1 MLELIAQGPTIDFR
15 WRRTLPGAT
24 VELGRSTETYRVPW
38 DNQVSRRH
46 AMLTA
51 SEHRLHVQAIPDAA
65 NPIFFNGR
73 EVSDFYVR
81 PGEHFVIGNTSF
93 MVASDQAF
101 GSLSA
106 PDPIRQQTFSADFLE
121 QVQYRDADRRIDVL
135 NRLPEV
141 IAEANNSDE
150 LLIGMVNT
158 LMAGISAATTI
169 GVVQLNQDLSPL
181 AGDRHPDKA
190 PPNNTQPNNAGQL
203 KVIHWDRRGLTRGD
217 FQPSEKLVTQAIQA
231 SQTVLNVWQSD
242 VSNAANY
249 TFDYENDWAFACP
262 IETEATTGWAVYV
275 AGSSRLNQTP
285 EAIQEGELEGDIKFC
300 ELVGSTLKNLLRVQQ
315 LERQQASLRTFFS
328 PVVVD
333 ALRGRDPEKVLQPR
347 QCEVSVLFCDLRGF
361 SRTSEQMADDLFGLL
376 SRVSESLGVTTR
388 VILDTGG
395 VIGDFH
401 GDAVMGF
408 WGWPL
413 EERSPTET
421 ARSAV
426 LAAIQ
431 IQTEFSQ
438 LASQHSMANEF
449 TMGIGI
455 ASGNAVAGKIGT
467 RDQVKVTAF
476 GPVVNLAA
484 RLEGMTKQLKASIL
498 IDENT
503 KTLIDGSSEQRNDR
517 PNFTHR
523 RMGNFQPVGMT
534 KPVQLYQI
542 LAGHQQNSLRQTAY
556 DEALGLFENGKIE
569 QAMAKLV
576 PIAGVESD
584 NLPDSAV
591 QFLLEFLEQF
601 ESAGPTDGII
611 RMRAK

>member
-46 AMLTA
+46 AVLTA
-51 SEHRLHVQAIPDAA
+51 SEHRLHVKAIPDAA

-73 EVSDFYVR
+73 EVNDFYVR

-135 NRLPEV
+135 NRLPEL

-169 GVVQLNQDLSPL
+169 GVVQLNQSQEN
-181 AGDRHPDKA
+181 AQSGS
-190 PPNNTQPNNAGQL
+190 AGQL
-203 KVIHWDRRGLTRGD
+203 KIIHWDRRGLTRGD
-217 FQPSEKLVTQAIQA
+217 FQPSEKLVTQAIQL
-231 SQTVLNVWQSD
+231 SQSVLNVWQSD
-242 VSNAANY
+242 VSNSVNY

-262 IETEATTGWAVYV
+262 IETEATPGWAVYV
-275 AGSSRLNQTP
+275 AGSSQPKQTP

-328 PVVVD
+328 PVVVE
-333 ALRGRDPEKVLQPR
+333 ALRGRDPETVLQPR

-361 SRTSEQMADDLFGLL
+361 SRTSEQMADDLLGLL

-413 EERSPTET
+413 EDRSPVET

-431 IQTEFSQ
+431 IQTEFSL
-438 LASQHSMANEF
+438 LAKQHSFASEF

-455 ASGNAVAGKIGT
+455 ATGNAVAGKIGT
-467 RDQVKVTAF
+467 QDQVKVTVF

-503 KTLIDGSSEQRNDR
+503 KILLDSSNEQLDGQTNI
-517 PNFTHR
+517 PQR

-542 LAGHQQNSLRQTAY
+542 LAYHEQNSQHQAAY
-556 DEALGLFENGKIE
+556 DEALKLFESGKIK
-569 QAMAKLV
+569 QAIAKLTSLKD
-576 PIAGVESD
+576 VERGHSA
-584 NLPDSAV
+584 DSAA
-591 QFLLEFLEQF
+591 QFLLEFLKQVQ
-601 ESAGPTDGII
+601 PTASNDGII
-611 RMRAK
+611 RMWVK

>member
-46 AMLTA
+46 AVLTA
-51 SEHRLHVQAIPDAA
+51 SEHRLHVKAIPDAA

-73 EVSDFYVR
+73 EVNDFYVR

-135 NRLPEV
+135 NRLPEL

-169 GVVQLNQDLSPL
+169 GVVQLNQSQEN
-181 AGDRHPDKA
+181 AQSGS
-190 PPNNTQPNNAGQL
+190 AGQL
-203 KVIHWDRRGLTRGD
+203 KIIHWDRRGLTRGD
-217 FQPSEKLVTQAIQA
+217 FQPSEKLVTQAIQL
-231 SQTVLNVWQSD
+231 SQSVLNVWQSD
-242 VSNAANY
+242 VSNSVNY

-262 IETEATTGWAVYV
+262 IETEATPGWAVYV
-275 AGSSRLNQTP
+275 AGSSQPKQTP

-328 PVVVD
+328 PVVVE
-333 ALRGRDPEKVLQPR
+333 ALRGRDPETVLQPR

-361 SRTSEQMADDLFGLL
+361 SRTSEQMADDLLGLL

-413 EERSPTET
+413 EDHSSVET

-431 IQTEFSQ
+431 IQTEFSL
-438 LASQHSMANEF
+438 LAKQHSFASEF

-455 ASGNAVAGKIGT
+455 ATGNAVAGKIGT
-467 RDQVKVTAF
+467 QDQVKVTVF

-503 KTLIDGSSEQRNDR
+503 KILLDSSNEQLDGQTNI
-517 PNFTHR
+517 PQR

-542 LAGHQQNSLRQTAY
+542 LAYHEQNSQHQAAY
-556 DEALGLFENGKIE
+556 DEALKLFESGKIK
-569 QAMAKLV
+569 QAIAKLTSLKD
-576 PIAGVESD
+576 VERGHSA
-584 NLPDSAV
+584 DSAA
-591 QFLLEFLEQF
+591 QFLLEFLKQVQ
-601 ESAGPTDGII
+601 PTASNDGII
-611 RMRAK
+611 RMWVK

>member
-46 AMLTA
+46 AVLTA
-51 SEHRLHVQAIPDAA
+51 SEHRLHVKAIPDAA

-73 EVSDFYVR
+73 EVNDFYVR

-135 NRLPEV
+135 NRLPEL

-169 GVVQLNQDLSPL
+169 GVVQLNQSQEN
-181 AGDRHPDKA
+181 AQSGS
-190 PPNNTQPNNAGQL
+190 AGQL
-203 KVIHWDRRGLTRGD
+203 KIIHWDRRGLTRGD
-217 FQPSEKLVTQAIQA
+217 FQPSEKLVTQAIQL
-231 SQTVLNVWQSD
+231 SQSVLNVWQSD
-242 VSNAANY
+242 VSNSVNY

-262 IETEATTGWAVYV
+262 IETEATPGWAVYV
-275 AGSSRLNQTP
+275 AGSSQPKQTP

-328 PVVVD
+328 PVVVE
-333 ALRGRDPEKVLQPR
+333 ALRGRDPETVLQPR

-361 SRTSEQMADDLFGLL
+361 SRTSEQMADDLLGLL

-413 EERSPTET
+413 EDRSPVET

-431 IQTEFSQ
+431 IQTEFSL
-438 LASQHSMANEF
+438 LAKQHSFASEF

-455 ASGNAVAGKIGT
+455 ATGNAVAGKIGT
-467 RDQVKVTAF
+467 QDQVKVTVF

-503 KTLIDGSSEQRNDR
+503 KILLDSSNEQLDGQTNI
-517 PNFTHR
+517 PHR

-542 LAGHQQNSLRQTAY
+542 LADHEQNSQHQTAY
-556 DEALGLFENGKIE
+556 DEALRLFESGKIK
-569 QAMAKLV
+569 QAIAKLT
-576 PIAGVESD
+576 PLKDVERGHSA
-584 NLPDSAV
+584 DSAA
-591 QFLLEFLEQF
+591 QFLLEFLKQVQ
-601 ESAGPTDGII
+601 PTASNDGII
-611 RMRAK
+611 RMWVK

>member
-24 VELGRSTETYRVPW
+24 VELGRATETYRVPW
-38 DNQVSRRH
+38 DHQVSRRH
-46 AMLTA
+46 ALLTA
-51 SEHRLHVQAIPDAA
+51 SEHRLHVQAIADAA
-65 NPIFFNGR
+65 NPIFFDGR
-73 EVSDFYVR
+73 EVNDFYVR

-101 GSLSA
+101 GSLTA

-141 IAEANNSDE
+141 IAEANNADE
-150 LLIGMVNT
+150 LLIAMVNT
-158 LMAGISAATTI
+158 LMVGISVATTI
-169 GVVQLNQDLSPL
+169 GVVQLNKEPSRSKSLD
-181 AGDRHPDKA
+181 G
-190 PPNNTQPNNAGQL
+190 QPIDAGQL

-217 FQPSEKLVTQAIQA
+217 FQPSEKLVTQAIQL
-231 SQTVLNVWQSD
+231 SQSVLNVWQSD
-242 VSNAANY
+242 VSSVSNF
-249 TFDYENDWAFACP
+249 TFDYENNWAFACP
-262 IETEATTGWAVYV
+262 IETEATPGWAVYV
-275 AGSSRLNQTP
+275 AGSSRIEDTP
-285 EAIQEGELEGDIKFC
+285 VAVHEGELDGDIKFC
-300 ELVGSTLKNLLRVQQ
+300 ELVGATLKNLLRVQQ

-333 ALRGRDPEKVLQPR
+333 ALRGRDPETVLQPR

-361 SRTSEQMADDLFGLL
+361 SRTSEQMADDLLGLL

-413 EERSPTET
+413 EDRSPVEI
-421 ARSAV
+421 A
-426 LAAIQ
+426 LAAVHAAIE
-431 IQTEFSQ
+431 IQTEFSR
-438 LASQHSMANEF
+438 LACQHSLANVF

-455 ASGNAVAGKIGT
+455 ATGNAVAGKIGT

-484 RLEGMTKQLKASIL
+484 RLEGMTRQLNASIL
-498 IDENT
+498 VDETTIKLLANSD
-503 KTLIDGSSEQRNDR
+503 LSETGQLNLV
-517 PNFTHR
+517 HR
-523 RMGNFQPVGMT
+523 RMGNFQPFGMT
-534 KPVQLYQI
+534 KPVQLHQVFVDDQQDSLQ
-542 LAGHQQNSLRQTAY
+542 LAAY
-556 DEALGLFENGKIE
+556 EQALLLFESDQIE
-569 QAMAKLV
+569 QAVAKLEL
-576 PIAGVESD
+576 AEA
-584 NLPDSAV
+584 SANGEAAPSAN
-591 QFLLEFLEQF
+591 QFLLEFLKQ
-601 ESAGPTDGII
+601 SPAATVDGII
-611 RMRAK
+611 QMQAK

>member
-46 AMLTA
+46 AVLTA
-51 SEHRLHVQAIPDAA
+51 SEHRLHVKAIPDAA

-73 EVSDFYVR
+73 EVNDFYVR

-135 NRLPEV
+135 NRLPEL

-150 LLIGMVNT
+150 LLIGMINT

-169 GVVQLNQDLSPL
+169 GVVQLNQS
-181 AGDRHPDKA
+181 
-190 PPNNTQPNNAGQL
+190 QENAQSGNSGQL
-203 KVIHWDRRGLTRGD
+203 KIIHWDRRGLTRGD
-217 FQPSEKLVTQAIQA
+217 FQPSEKLVTQAIQL
-231 SQTVLNVWQSD
+231 SQSVLNVWQSD
-242 VSNAANY
+242 VSNTVNY

-262 IETEATTGWAVYV
+262 IETEATPGWAVYV
-275 AGSSRLNQTP
+275 AGSSQPKQTP
-285 EAIQEGELEGDIKFC
+285 EAIQEGDIKFC

-328 PVVVD
+328 PVVVE
-333 ALRGRDPEKVLQPR
+333 ALRGRDPETVLQPR

-361 SRTSEQMADDLFGLL
+361 SRTSEQMADDLLGLL

-413 EERSPTET
+413 EDRSPVET

-431 IQTEFSQ
+431 IQSEFSL
-438 LASQHSMANEF
+438 LAKQHSFASEF

-455 ASGNAVAGKIGT
+455 ATGNAVAGKIGT
-467 RDQVKVTAF
+467 QDQVKVTVF

-503 KTLIDGSSEQRNDR
+503 KILLDNSNEQLDGQTNI
-517 PNFTHR
+517 PHR

-542 LAGHQQNSLRQTAY
+542 LADHEQNSQHQTAY
-556 DEALGLFENGKIE
+556 DEALRLFESGKIK
-569 QAMAKLV
+569 QAIAKLTL
-576 PIAGVESD
+576 IKAIESS
-584 NLPDSAV
+584 DSAV
-591 QFLLEFLEQF
+591 QFLLEFLKQVQ
-601 ESAGPTDGII
+601 PTASNDGII
-611 RMRAK
+611 RMWAK

>member
-46 AMLTA
+46 AVLTA
-51 SEHRLHVQAIPDAA
+51 SEHRLHVKAIPDAA

-73 EVSDFYVR
+73 EVNDFYVR

-135 NRLPEV
+135 NRLPEL

-169 GVVQLNQDLSPL
+169 GVVQLNQSQEN
-181 AGDRHPDKA
+181 AQSGS
-190 PPNNTQPNNAGQL
+190 AGQL
-203 KVIHWDRRGLTRGD
+203 KIIHWDRRGLTRGD
-217 FQPSEKLVTQAIQA
+217 FQPSEKLVTQAIQL
-231 SQTVLNVWQSD
+231 SQSVLNVWQSD
-242 VSNAANY
+242 VSNSVNY

-262 IETEATTGWAVYV
+262 IETEATPGWAVYV
-275 AGSSRLNQTP
+275 AGSSQPKQTP

-328 PVVVD
+328 PVVVE
-333 ALRGRDPEKVLQPR
+333 ALRGRDPETVLQPR

-361 SRTSEQMADDLFGLL
+361 SRTSEQMADDLLGLL

-413 EERSPTET
+413 EDRSPVET

-431 IQTEFSQ
+431 IQTEFSL
-438 LASQHSMANEF
+438 LAKQHSFASEF

-455 ASGNAVAGKIGT
+455 ATGNAVAGKIGT
-467 RDQVKVTAF
+467 QDQVKVTVF

-503 KTLIDGSSEQRNDR
+503 KILLDNSNEQLDGQTNI
-517 PNFTHR
+517 PHR

-542 LAGHQQNSLRQTAY
+542 LADHEQNSQHQTAY
-556 DEALGLFENGKIE
+556 DEALRLFESGKIK
-569 QAMAKLV
+569 QAIAKLTL
-576 PIAGVESD
+576 IKAIESGD
-584 NLPDSAV
+584 SADSAV
-591 QFLLEFLEQF
+591 QFLLEFLKQVQ
-601 ESAGPTDGII
+601 PTASNDGII
-611 RMRAK
+611 RMWAK

>member
-73 EVSDFYVR
+73 EVKDFHVH

-135 NRLPEV
+135 NRLPEL

-150 LLIGMVNT
+150 LLIGMINT

-169 GVVQLNQDLSPL
+169 GVVQLNQS
-181 AGDRHPDKA
+181 
-190 PPNNTQPNNAGQL
+190 QENAQSGNSGQL
-203 KVIHWDRRGLTRGD
+203 KIIHWDRRGLTRGD
-217 FQPSEKLVTQAIQA
+217 FQPSEKLVTQAIQL
-231 SQTVLNVWQSD
+231 SQSVLNVWQSD
-242 VSNAANY
+242 VSNTVNY

-262 IETEATTGWAVYV
+262 IETEATPGWAVYV
-275 AGSSRLNQTP
+275 AGSSQPKQPP

-328 PVVVD
+328 PVVVE
-333 ALRGRDPEKVLQPR
+333 ALRGRDPETVLQPR

-361 SRTSEQMADDLFGLL
+361 SRTSEQMADDLLGLL

-413 EERSPTET
+413 EDRSPVET

-431 IQTEFSQ
+431 IQTEFSL
-438 LASQHSMANEF
+438 LAKQHSFASEF
-449 TMGIGI
+449 TMGLGI
-455 ASGNAVAGKIGT
+455 ATGNAVAGKIGT
-467 RDQVKVTAF
+467 QDQVKVTVF

-503 KTLIDGSSEQRNDR
+503 KILLDNSNEQLDGQTNI
-517 PNFTHR
+517 PHR

-542 LAGHQQNSLRQTAY
+542 LADHEQNSQHQTAY
-556 DEALGLFENGKIE
+556 DEALRLFESGKIK
-569 QAMAKLV
+569 QAIAKLTL
-576 PIAGVESD
+576 IKAIESGD
-584 NLPDSAV
+584 SADSAV
-591 QFLLEFLEQF
+591 QFLLEFLKQVQ
-601 ESAGPTDGII
+601 PTASNDGII
-611 RMRAK
+611 RMWAK

>member
-73 EVSDFYVR
+73 EVNDFYVH

-135 NRLPEV
+135 NRLPEL

-169 GVVQLNQDLSPL
+169 GVVQLNQTVLPT
-181 AGDRHPDKA
+181 
-190 PPNNTQPNNAGQL
+190 TQKPQQENGQPSNIGQL
-203 KVIHWDRRGLTRGD
+203 KIVHWDRRGLTRGD
-217 FQPSEKLVTQAIQA
+217 FQPSEKLVTQAIELNQ
-231 SQTVLNVWQSD
+231 SVLNVWQSD
-242 VSNAANY
+242 VSNTANY

-262 IETEATTGWAVYV
+262 IETEATPGWAVYV
-275 AGSSRLNQTP
+275 AGSSRLTQTP

-333 ALRGRDPEKVLQPR
+333 ALRGRDPEMVLQPR

-413 EERSPTET
+413 EDRSPVET

-431 IQTEFSQ
+431 IQTEFSL
-438 LASQHSMANEF
+438 LASQHSPANEF

-455 ASGNAVAGKIGT
+455 ATGNAVAGKIGT

-498 IDENT
+498 IDQNT
-503 KTLIDGSSEQRNDR
+503 QTLLESSAEQLSDHANIA
-517 PNFTHR
+517 HR
-523 RMGNFQPVGMT
+523 RMGNFQPAGMT

-542 LAGHQQNSLRQTAY
+542 LTDCEQYSQDQVAY
-556 DEALGLFENGKIE
+556 DEALRMFESGKIE
-569 QAMAKLV
+569 QAIAKLT
-576 PIAGVESD
+576 PMKDVESHH
-584 NLPDSAV
+584 LPDSAA
-591 QFLLEFLEQF
+591 QFLLVFLKQLQ
-601 ESAGPTDGII
+601 STTSNDGII
-611 RMRAK
+611 RMQAK

>member
-46 AMLTA
+46 AVLTA
-51 SEHRLHVQAIPDAA
+51 SEHRLHVKAIPDAA

-73 EVSDFYVR
+73 EVNDFYVR

-135 NRLPEV
+135 NRLPEL

-150 LLIGMVNT
+150 LLIGMINT

-169 GVVQLNQDLSPL
+169 GVVQLNQS
-181 AGDRHPDKA
+181 
-190 PPNNTQPNNAGQL
+190 QENAQSGNSGQL
-203 KVIHWDRRGLTRGD
+203 KIIHWDRRGLTRGD
-217 FQPSEKLVTQAIQA
+217 FQPSEKLVTQAIQL
-231 SQTVLNVWQSD
+231 SQSVLNVWQSD
-242 VSNAANY
+242 VSNTVNY

-262 IETEATTGWAVYV
+262 IETEATPGWAVYV
-275 AGSSRLNQTP
+275 AGSSQPKQTP

-328 PVVVD
+328 PVVVE
-333 ALRGRDPEKVLQPR
+333 ALRGRDPETVLQPR

-361 SRTSEQMADDLFGLL
+361 SRTSEQMADDLLGLL

-413 EERSPTET
+413 EDRSPVET

-431 IQTEFSQ
+431 IQTEFSL
-438 LASQHSMANEF
+438 LAKQHSFASEF

-455 ASGNAVAGKIGT
+455 ATGNAVAGKIGT
-467 RDQVKVTAF
+467 QDQVKVTVF

-503 KTLIDGSSEQRNDR
+503 KILLDNSNEQLDGQTNI
-517 PNFTHR
+517 PHR

-542 LAGHQQNSLRQTAY
+542 LADHEQNSQHQTAY
-556 DEALGLFENGKIE
+556 DEALRLFESGKIK
-569 QAMAKLV
+569 QAIAKLTL
-576 PIAGVESD
+576 IKAIESGD
-584 NLPDSAV
+584 SADSAV
-591 QFLLEFLEQF
+591 QFLLEFLKQVQ
-601 ESAGPTDGII
+601 PTASNDGII
-611 RMRAK
+611 RMWAK

>member
-46 AMLTA
+46 AVLTA
-51 SEHRLHVQAIPDAA
+51 SEHRLHVKAIPDAA

-73 EVSDFYVR
+73 EVNDFYVR

-106 PDPIRQQTFSADFLE
+106 PDPIRQQTISADFLE

-135 NRLPEV
+135 NRLPEL

-169 GVVQLNQDLSPL
+169 GVVQLNQSQEN
-181 AGDRHPDKA
+181 AQSGS
-190 PPNNTQPNNAGQL
+190 AGQL
-203 KVIHWDRRGLTRGD
+203 KIIHWDRRGLTRGD
-217 FQPSEKLVTQAIQA
+217 FQPSEKLVTQAIQL
-231 SQTVLNVWQSD
+231 SQSVLNVWQSD
-242 VSNAANY
+242 VSNSVNY

-262 IETEATTGWAVYV
+262 IETEATPGWAVYV
-275 AGSSRLNQTP
+275 AGSSQPKQTP

-328 PVVVD
+328 PVVVE
-333 ALRGRDPEKVLQPR
+333 ALRGRDPETVLQPR

-361 SRTSEQMADDLFGLL
+361 SRTSEQMADDLLGLL

-413 EERSPTET
+413 EDRSPVET

-431 IQTEFSQ
+431 IQTEFSL
-438 LASQHSMANEF
+438 LAKQHSFASEF

-455 ASGNAVAGKIGT
+455 ATGNAVAGKIGT
-467 RDQVKVTAF
+467 QDQVKVTVF

-503 KTLIDGSSEQRNDR
+503 KILLDNSNEQLDGQTNI
-517 PNFTHR
+517 PHR

-542 LAGHQQNSLRQTAY
+542 LADHEQNSQHQTAY
-556 DEALGLFENGKIE
+556 DEALKLFESGKIK
-569 QAMAKLV
+569 QAIAKLTSLKD
-576 PIAGVESD
+576 VERGHSA
-584 NLPDSAV
+584 DSAA
-591 QFLLEFLEQF
+591 QFLLEFLKQVQ
-601 ESAGPTDGII
+601 PTASNDGII
-611 RMRAK
+611 RMWAK

>member
-51 SEHRLHVQAIPDAA
+51 SEHRLHVKAIPDAA

-73 EVSDFYVR
+73 EVNDFYVR

-135 NRLPEV
+135 NRLPEL

-158 LMAGISAATTI
+158 LMVGISAATTI
-169 GVVQLNQDLSPL
+169 GVVQLDQGL
-181 AGDRHPDKA
+181 A
-190 PPNNTQPNNAGQL
+190 PPPGKSPQKNDQPNNAGQL
-203 KVIHWDRRGLTRGD
+203 KIIHWDRRGLTRGD
-217 FQPSEKLVTQAIQA
+217 FQPSEKLVTQAIQL
-231 SQTVLNVWQSD
+231 SQSVLNVWQSD
-242 VSNAANY
+242 VSDAANY
-249 TFDYENDWAFACP
+249 TFDYENDWAFVCP
-262 IETEATTGWAVYV
+262 IETEATPGWAVYV

-328 PVVVD
+328 PVVVE
-333 ALRGRDPEKVLQPR
+333 ALRGRDPEMVLQPR

-413 EERSPTET
+413 EDHSLVET

-431 IQTEFSQ
+431 IQTEFSL
-438 LASQHSMANEF
+438 LASQHSFANEF

-455 ASGNAVAGKIGT
+455 ATGNAVAGKIGT
-467 RDQVKVTAF
+467 RDQVKVTTF

-498 IDENT
+498 IDE
-503 KTLIDGSSEQRNDR
+503 KTQALLDSSNEQQGGRANIA
-517 PNFTHR
+517 HR
-523 RMGNFQPVGMT
+523 RMGNFQPVGMAN
-534 KPVQLYQI
+534 PVQLYQI
-542 LAGHQQNSLRQTAY
+542 LADGEQSSQHLSVY
-556 DEALGLFENGKIE
+556 DEALQLFENGKIE
-569 QAMAKLV
+569 QAIAKLT
-576 PIAGVESD
+576 PIEGIECDHSA
-584 NLPDSAV
+584 DSAV
-591 QFLLEFLEQF
+591 QFLLDFLKQLQ
-601 ESAGPTDGII
+601 PTAANVGVI
-611 RMRAK
+611 RMSAK

>member
-1 MLELIAQGPTIDFR
+1 MLELIAQGPTINFR

-46 AMLTA
+46 ALLTV
-51 SEHRLHVQAIPDAA
+51 SERKLHVTLIAEAA

-93 MVASDQAF
+93 MVVSDQAF
-101 GSLSA
+101 GSLTA
-106 PDPIRQQTFSADFLE
+106 PDPVRQQTFSADFLE

-141 IAEANNSDE
+141 IAAANNSDD

-169 GVVQLNQDLSPL
+169 GVVQLDSELPPLSTVAQGVD
-181 AGDRHPDKA
+181 AGR
-190 PPNNTQPNNAGQL
+190 L
-203 KVIHWDRRGLTRGD
+203 RVIHWDRRGLVRGD
-217 FQPSEKLVTQAIQA
+217 FQPSEKLVTQAIQLKQ
-231 SQTVLNVWQSD
+231 SVLNVWQSD
-242 VSNAANY
+242 VANATNY
-249 TFDYENDWAFACP
+249 TFDYENDWAFTCP
-262 IETEATTGWAVYV
+262 IETEATPGWAVYV
-275 AGSSRLNQTP
+275 AGSGRLSETP
-285 EAIQEGELEGDIKFC
+285 EQIEEGAFEGDIKFC
-300 ELVGSTLKNLLRVQQ
+300 ELVGATLKNLLRVQQ

-333 ALRGRDPEKVLQPR
+333 ALRGSDPETVLQPR

-361 SRTSEQMADDLFGLL
+361 SQKSEQMADDLFGLL
-376 SRVSESLGVTTR
+376 MRVSDSLGVTTR

-413 EERSPTET
+413 EDRSPVET
-421 ARSAV
+421 ARAAV
-426 LAAIQ
+426 MAAIQ
-431 IQTEFSQ
+431 IQAEFSQ
-438 LASQHSMANEF
+438 LGCQQAFANEF

-455 ASGNAVAGKIGT
+455 ATGTAVAGKIGT

-484 RLEGMTKQLKASIL
+484 RLEGMTRRLNACILVDESTKALLASSNA
-498 IDENT
+498 EV
-503 KTLIDGSSEQRNDR
+503 DGQTNLM
-517 PNFTHR
+517 HR
-523 RMGNFQPVGMT
+523 RMGNFQPFGMT

-542 LAGHQQNSLRQTAY
+542 LGDREQDTRHHAAY
-556 DEALGLFENGKIE
+556 DQALRLFEGGEIE
-569 QAMAKLV
+569 QAIAKLTLAAE
-576 PIAGVESD
+576 PTSGNAPNSD
-584 NLPDSAV
+584 NE
-591 QFLLEFLEQF
+591 FLLEFLKQAQVTDA
-601 ESAGPTDGII
+601 SDGII
-611 RMRAK
+611 RMWAK

>member
-1 MLELIAQGPTIDFR
+1 
-15 WRRTLPGAT
+15 
-24 VELGRSTETYRVPW
+24 
-38 DNQVSRRH
+38 
-46 AMLTA
+46 MLTA
-51 SEHRLHVQAIPDAA
+51 SEHRLHVKAIPDAA

-73 EVSDFYVR
+73 EVNDFYVR

-135 NRLPEV
+135 NRLPEL

-150 LLIGMVNT
+150 LLIGMINT

-169 GVVQLNQDLSPL
+169 GVVQLNQS
-181 AGDRHPDKA
+181 
-190 PPNNTQPNNAGQL
+190 QENAQSGNSGQL
-203 KVIHWDRRGLTRGD
+203 KIIHWDRRGLTRGD
-217 FQPSEKLVTQAIQA
+217 FQPSEKLVTQAIQL
-231 SQTVLNVWQSD
+231 SQSVLNVWQSD
-242 VSNAANY
+242 VSNTVNY

-262 IETEATTGWAVYV
+262 IETEATPGWAVYV
-275 AGSSRLNQTP
+275 AGSSQPKQTP

-328 PVVVD
+328 PVVVE
-333 ALRGRDPEKVLQPR
+333 ALRGRDPETVLQPR

-361 SRTSEQMADDLFGLL
+361 SRTSEQMADDLLGLL

-413 EERSPTET
+413 EDRSPVET

-431 IQTEFSQ
+431 IQTEFSL
-438 LASQHSMANEF
+438 LAKQHSFASEF

-455 ASGNAVAGKIGT
+455 ATGNAVAGKIGT
-467 RDQVKVTAF
+467 QDQVKVTVF

-503 KTLIDGSSEQRNDR
+503 KILLDNSNEQLDGQTNI
-517 PNFTHR
+517 PHR

-542 LAGHQQNSLRQTAY
+542 LADHEQNSQHQTAY
-556 DEALGLFENGKIE
+556 DEALRLFESGKIK
-569 QAMAKLV
+569 QAIAKLTL
-576 PIAGVESD
+576 IKAIESG
-584 NLPDSAV
+584 DSAV
-591 QFLLEFLEQF
+591 QFLLEFLKQVQ
-601 ESAGPTDGII
+601 PTASNDGII
-611 RMRAK
+611 RMWAK

>member
-46 AMLTA
+46 AVLTA
-51 SEHRLHVQAIPDAA
+51 SEHRLHVKAIPDAA

-73 EVSDFYVR
+73 EVNDFYVR

-135 NRLPEV
+135 NRLPEL

-169 GVVQLNQDLSPL
+169 GVVQLNQSQEN
-181 AGDRHPDKA
+181 AQSGS
-190 PPNNTQPNNAGQL
+190 AGQL
-203 KVIHWDRRGLTRGD
+203 KIIHWDRRGLTRGD
-217 FQPSEKLVTQAIQA
+217 FQPSEKLVTQAIQL
-231 SQTVLNVWQSD
+231 SQSVLNVWQSD
-242 VSNAANY
+242 VSNSVNY

-262 IETEATTGWAVYV
+262 IETEATPGWAVYV
-275 AGSSRLNQTP
+275 AGSSQPKQTP

-328 PVVVD
+328 PVVVE
-333 ALRGRDPEKVLQPR
+333 ALRGRDPETVLQPR

-361 SRTSEQMADDLFGLL
+361 SRTSEQMADDLLGLL

-413 EERSPTET
+413 EDRSPVET

-431 IQTEFSQ
+431 IQTEFSL
-438 LASQHSMANEF
+438 LAKQHSFASEF

-455 ASGNAVAGKIGT
+455 ATGNAVAGKIGT
-467 RDQVKVTAF
+467 QDQVKVTVF

-503 KTLIDGSSEQRNDR
+503 KILLDNSNEQLDGQTNI
-517 PNFTHR
+517 PHR

-542 LAGHQQNSLRQTAY
+542 LADHEQNSQHQTAY
-556 DEALGLFENGKIE
+556 DEALKLFESGKIK
-569 QAMAKLV
+569 QAIAKLTSLKD
-576 PIAGVESD
+576 VERGHSA
-584 NLPDSAV
+584 DSAA
-591 QFLLEFLEQF
+591 QFLLEFLKQVQ
-601 ESAGPTDGII
+601 PTASNDGII
-611 RMRAK
+611 RMWVK

>member
-51 SEHRLHVQAIPDAA
+51 SEHRLHVKAIPDAA

-73 EVSDFYVR
+73 EVNDFYVR

-135 NRLPEV
+135 NRLPEL

-158 LMAGISAATTI
+158 LMVGISAATTI
-169 GVVQLNQDLSPL
+169 GVVQLDQGL
-181 AGDRHPDKA
+181 A
-190 PPNNTQPNNAGQL
+190 PPPGKSPQKNDQPNNAGQL
-203 KVIHWDRRGLTRGD
+203 KIIHWDRRGLTRGD
-217 FQPSEKLVTQAIQA
+217 FQPSEKLVTQAIQL
-231 SQTVLNVWQSD
+231 SQSVLNVWQSD
-242 VSNAANY
+242 VSDAANY
-249 TFDYENDWAFACP
+249 TFDYENDWAFVCP
-262 IETEATTGWAVYV
+262 IETEATPGWAVYV

-328 PVVVD
+328 PVVVE
-333 ALRGRDPEKVLQPR
+333 ALRGRDPEMVLQPR

-413 EERSPTET
+413 EDHSLVET

-431 IQTEFSQ
+431 IQTEFSL
-438 LASQHSMANEF
+438 LASQHSFANEF

-455 ASGNAVAGKIGT
+455 ATGNAVAGNIGT
-467 RDQVKVTAF
+467 RDQVKVTTF

-498 IDENT
+498 IDE
-503 KTLIDGSSEQRNDR
+503 KTQALLDSSNEQQGGRANIA
-517 PNFTHR
+517 HR
-523 RMGNFQPVGMT
+523 RMGNFQPVGMAN
-534 KPVQLYQI
+534 PVQLYQI
-542 LAGHQQNSLRQTAY
+542 LADGEQSSQHLSVY
-556 DEALGLFENGKIE
+556 DEALQLFENGKIE
-569 QAMAKLV
+569 QAIAKLT
-576 PIAGVESD
+576 PIEGIECDHSA
-584 NLPDSAV
+584 DSAV
-591 QFLLEFLEQF
+591 QFLLDFLKQLQ
-601 ESAGPTDGII
+601 PTAANDGVI
-611 RMRAK
+611 RMSAK

>member
-51 SEHRLHVQAIPDAA
+51 SEHRLHVKAIPDAA

-73 EVSDFYVR
+73 EVNDFYVR

-135 NRLPEV
+135 NRLPEL

-158 LMAGISAATTI
+158 LMVGISAATTI
-169 GVVQLNQDLSPL
+169 GVVQLDQGL
-181 AGDRHPDKA
+181 A
-190 PPNNTQPNNAGQL
+190 PPPGKSPQKNDQPNNAGQL
-203 KVIHWDRRGLTRGD
+203 KIIHWDRRGLARGD
-217 FQPSEKLVTQAIQA
+217 FQPSEKLVTQAIQL
-231 SQTVLNVWQSD
+231 SQSVLNVWQSD
-242 VSNAANY
+242 VSDAANY
-249 TFDYENDWAFACP
+249 TFDYENDWAFVCP
-262 IETEATTGWAVYV
+262 IETEATPGWAVYV

-328 PVVVD
+328 PVVVE
-333 ALRGRDPEKVLQPR
+333 ALRGRDPEMVLQPR

-413 EERSPTET
+413 EDHSLVET

-431 IQTEFSQ
+431 IQTEFSL
-438 LASQHSMANEF
+438 LASQHSFANEF

-455 ASGNAVAGKIGT
+455 ATGNAVAGKIGT
-467 RDQVKVTAF
+467 RDQVKVTTF

-498 IDENT
+498 IDE
-503 KTLIDGSSEQRNDR
+503 KTQALLDSSNEQQGGRANIA
-517 PNFTHR
+517 HR
-523 RMGNFQPVGMT
+523 RMGNFQPVGMAN
-534 KPVQLYQI
+534 PVQLYQI
-542 LAGHQQNSLRQTAY
+542 LADGEQSSQHLSVY
-556 DEALGLFENGKIE
+556 DEALQLFENGKIE
-569 QAMAKLV
+569 QAIAKLT
-576 PIAGVESD
+576 PIEGIECDHSA
-584 NLPDSAV
+584 DSAV
-591 QFLLEFLEQF
+591 QFLLDFLKQLQ
-601 ESAGPTDGII
+601 PTAANDGVI
-611 RMRAK
+611 RMSAK

>member
-51 SEHRLHVQAIPDAA
+51 GEHRLHVQAIPDAA

-73 EVSDFYVR
+73 EVNDFYVR

-121 QVQYRDADRRIDVL
+121 QVQYRDADQRIDVL
-135 NRLPEV
+135 NRLPEL

-158 LMAGISAATTI
+158 LMVGISAATTI
-169 GVVQLNQDLSPL
+169 GVVQLNQAPSSL
-181 AGDRHPDKA
+181 AGSTQQD
-190 PPNNTQPNNAGQL
+190 NTQPNNAGQL
-203 KVIHWDRRGLTRGD
+203 KIIHWDRRGLTRGD
-217 FQPSEKLVTQAIQA
+217 FQPSEKLVTQAIQL
-231 SQTVLNVWQSD
+231 SQSVLNVWQSD

-249 TFDYENDWAFACP
+249 TFDYENDWAFVCP
-262 IETEATTGWAVYV
+262 IETEATPGWAVYV

-328 PVVVD
+328 PVVVE
-333 ALRGRDPEKVLQPR
+333 ALRGRDPENVLQPR

-413 EERSPTET
+413 EDRSAAET

-431 IQTEFSQ
+431 IQAEFSL
-438 LASQHSMANEF
+438 LASQHASANGF

-455 ASGNAVAGKIGT
+455 ATGNAVAGKIGT
-467 RDQVKVTAF
+467 QDQVKVTAF

-484 RLEGMTKQLKASIL
+484 RLEGMTKRLKASIL
-498 IDENT
+498 VDQNT
-503 KTLIDGSSEQRNDR
+503 KTLLDSSNGQLSGQGKIA
-517 PNFTHR
+517 HR

-542 LAGHQQNSLRQTAY
+542 LADHEQHSQHQTAY
-556 DEALGLFENGKIE
+556 DEALKLFESGKIK
-569 QAMAKLV
+569 QAIAKLT
-576 PIAGVESD
+576 PIESVEGGHAT
-584 NLPDSAV
+584 NSAV
-591 QFLLEFLEQF
+591 QFLLGFLKQPQSTLF
-601 ESAGPTDGII
+601 TDGII
-611 RMRAK
+611 RMQEK

>member
-46 AMLTA
+46 AVLTA
-51 SEHRLHVQAIPDAA
+51 SEHRLHVKAIPDAA

-73 EVSDFYVR
+73 EVNDFYVR

-135 NRLPEV
+135 NRLPEL

-150 LLIGMVNT
+150 LLIGMINT

-169 GVVQLNQDLSPL
+169 GVVQLNQS
-181 AGDRHPDKA
+181 
-190 PPNNTQPNNAGQL
+190 QENAQSGNSGNSGQL
-203 KVIHWDRRGLTRGD
+203 KIIHWDRRGLTRGD
-217 FQPSEKLVTQAIQA
+217 FQPSEKLVTQAIQL
-231 SQTVLNVWQSD
+231 SQSVLNVWQSD
-242 VSNAANY
+242 VSNSVNY

-262 IETEATTGWAVYV
+262 IETEATPGWAVYV
-275 AGSSRLNQTP
+275 AGSSQPKQTP

-328 PVVVD
+328 PVVVE
-333 ALRGRDPEKVLQPR
+333 ALRGRDPETVLQPR

-361 SRTSEQMADDLFGLL
+361 SRTSEQMADDLLGLL

-413 EERSPTET
+413 EDRSPVET

-431 IQTEFSQ
+431 IQTEFSL
-438 LASQHSMANEF
+438 LAKQHSFASEF

-455 ASGNAVAGKIGT
+455 ATGNAVAGKIGT
-467 RDQVKVTAF
+467 QDQVKVTVF

-503 KTLIDGSSEQRNDR
+503 KILLDNSNEQLDGQTNI
-517 PNFTHR
+517 PHR

-542 LAGHQQNSLRQTAY
+542 LADHEQNSQHQTAY
-556 DEALGLFENGKIE
+556 DEALRLFESGKIK
-569 QAMAKLV
+569 QAIAKLTL
-576 PIAGVESD
+576 IKAIESGD
-584 NLPDSAV
+584 SADSAV
-591 QFLLEFLEQF
+591 QFLLEFLKQVQ
-601 ESAGPTDGII
+601 PTASNDGII
-611 RMRAK
+611 RMWAK

>member
-46 AMLTA
+46 AVLTA
-51 SEHRLHVQAIPDAA
+51 SEHRLHVKAIPDAA

-73 EVSDFYVR
+73 EVNDFYVR

-135 NRLPEV
+135 NRLPEL

-169 GVVQLNQDLSPL
+169 GVVQLNQSQEN
-181 AGDRHPDKA
+181 AQSGS
-190 PPNNTQPNNAGQL
+190 AGQL
-203 KVIHWDRRGLTRGD
+203 KIIHWDRRGLTRGD
-217 FQPSEKLVTQAIQA
+217 FQPSEKLVTQAIQL
-231 SQTVLNVWQSD
+231 SQSVLNVWQSD
-242 VSNAANY
+242 VSNSVNY

-262 IETEATTGWAVYV
+262 IETEATPGWAVYV
-275 AGSSRLNQTP
+275 AGSSQPKQTP

-328 PVVVD
+328 PVVVE
-333 ALRGRDPEKVLQPR
+333 ALRGRDPETVLQPR

-361 SRTSEQMADDLFGLL
+361 SRTSEQMADDLLGLL

-413 EERSPTET
+413 EDRSPVET

-431 IQTEFSQ
+431 IQTEFSL
-438 LASQHSMANEF
+438 LAKQHSFASEF

-455 ASGNAVAGKIGT
+455 ATGNAVAGKIGT
-467 RDQVKVTAF
+467 QDQVKVTVF

-503 KTLIDGSSEQRNDR
+503 KILLDSSNEQLDGQTNI
-517 PNFTHR
+517 PQR

-542 LAGHQQNSLRQTAY
+542 LADHEQNSQHQTAY
-556 DEALGLFENGKIE
+556 DEALRLFESGKIK
-569 QAMAKLV
+569 QAIAKLTSLKD
-576 PIAGVESD
+576 VERGHSA
-584 NLPDSAV
+584 DSAA
-591 QFLLEFLEQF
+591 QFLLEFLKQVQ
-601 ESAGPTDGII
+601 PTASNDGII
-611 RMRAK
+611 RMWAK

>member
-1 MLELIAQGPTIDFR
+1 MLELIAQGPTIDSR

-51 SEHRLHVQAIPDAA
+51 SEHRLHVKAIPDAA

-73 EVSDFYVR
+73 EVNDFYVR

-135 NRLPEV
+135 NRLPEL

-150 LLIGMVNT
+150 LLIGMINT
-158 LMAGISAATTI
+158 LMVGISAATTI
-169 GVVQLNQDLSPL
+169 GIVQLNQALAPLTSTSQQENSP
-181 AGDRHPDKA
+181 PS
-190 PPNNTQPNNAGQL
+190 NAGQL
-203 KVIHWDRRGLTRGD
+203 KIIHWDRRGLTRGD
-217 FQPSEKLVTQAIQA
+217 FQPSEKLVTQAIQL
-231 SQTVLNVWQSD
+231 SQSVLNVWLSD
-242 VSNAANY
+242 VSNAVNY

-262 IETEATTGWAVYV
+262 IETEATPGWAVYV
-275 AGSSRLNQTP
+275 AGSSQLKQTP

-328 PVVVD
+328 PVVVE
-333 ALRGRDPEKVLQPR
+333 ALRGRDPEMVLQPR

-413 EERSPTET
+413 EDRSPVET

-431 IQTEFSQ
+431 IQTEFSL
-438 LASQHSMANEF
+438 LASQHSFANEF

-455 ASGNAVAGKIGT
+455 ATGNAVAGKIGT
-467 RDQVKVTAF
+467 QDQVKVTAF

-498 IDENT
+498 VDENT
-503 KTLIDGSSEQRNDR
+503 KTLLDIPNEQLDDQVNI
-517 PNFTHR
+517 THR
-523 RMGNFQPVGMT
+523 RMGNFQPVGMAN
-534 KPVQLYQI
+534 PVQLYQI
-542 LAGHQQNSLRQTAY
+542 LADRDQSSQHQAAY
-556 DEALGLFENGKIE
+556 DEALRMFESGKIK
-569 QAMAKLV
+569 QAIATLT
-576 PIAGVESD
+576 PIESMEGSH
-584 NLPDSAV
+584 SAV
-591 QFLLEFLEQF
+591 QFLLGFLKQPQ
-601 ESAGPTDGII
+601 STVATDGII
-611 RMRAK
+611 RMREK

>member
-46 AMLTA
+46 AVLTA
-51 SEHRLHVQAIPDAA
+51 SEHRLHVKAIPDAA

-73 EVSDFYVR
+73 EVNDFYVR

-135 NRLPEV
+135 NRLPEL

-169 GVVQLNQDLSPL
+169 GVVQLNQSQEN
-181 AGDRHPDKA
+181 AQSGS
-190 PPNNTQPNNAGQL
+190 AGQL
-203 KVIHWDRRGLTRGD
+203 KIIHWDRRGLTRGD
-217 FQPSEKLVTQAIQA
+217 FQPSEKLVTQAIQL
-231 SQTVLNVWQSD
+231 SQSVLNVWQSD
-242 VSNAANY
+242 VSNSVNY

-262 IETEATTGWAVYV
+262 IETEATPGWAVYV
-275 AGSSRLNQTP
+275 AGSSQPKQTP

-328 PVVVD
+328 PVVVE
-333 ALRGRDPEKVLQPR
+333 ALRGRDPETVLQPR

-361 SRTSEQMADDLFGLL
+361 SRTSEQMADDLLGLL

-413 EERSPTET
+413 EDHSSVET

-431 IQTEFSQ
+431 IQTEFSL
-438 LASQHSMANEF
+438 LAKQHSFASEF

-455 ASGNAVAGKIGT
+455 ATGNAVAGKIGT
-467 RDQVKVTAF
+467 QDQVKVTVF

-503 KTLIDGSSEQRNDR
+503 KILLDSSNEQLDGQTNI
-517 PNFTHR
+517 PHR

-542 LAGHQQNSLRQTAY
+542 LADHEQNSQHQTAY
-556 DEALGLFENGKIE
+556 DEALRLFESGKIK
-569 QAMAKLV
+569 QAITKLTL
-576 PIAGVESD
+576 IKAIESGD
-584 NLPDSAV
+584 SADSAV
-591 QFLLEFLEQF
+591 QFLLEFLKQVQ
-601 ESAGPTDGII
+601 PTASNDGII
-611 RMRAK
+611 RMWAK

>member
-46 AMLTA
+46 AVLTA
-51 SEHRLHVQAIPDAA
+51 SEHRLHVKAIPDAA

-73 EVSDFYVR
+73 EVNDFYVR

-135 NRLPEV
+135 NRLPEL

-150 LLIGMVNT
+150 LLIGMINT

-169 GVVQLNQDLSPL
+169 GVVQLNQSQEN
-181 AGDRHPDKA
+181 AQSGS
-190 PPNNTQPNNAGQL
+190 AGQL
-203 KVIHWDRRGLTRGD
+203 KIIHWDRRGLTRGD
-217 FQPSEKLVTQAIQA
+217 FQPSEKLVTQAIQL
-231 SQTVLNVWQSD
+231 SQSVLNVWQSD
-242 VSNAANY
+242 VSNSVNY

-262 IETEATTGWAVYV
+262 IETEATPGWAVYV
-275 AGSSRLNQTP
+275 AGSSQPKQTP

-328 PVVVD
+328 PVVVE
-333 ALRGRDPEKVLQPR
+333 ALRGRDPETVLQPR

-361 SRTSEQMADDLFGLL
+361 SRTSEQMADDLLGLL

-413 EERSPTET
+413 EDRSPVET

-431 IQTEFSQ
+431 IQTEFSL
-438 LASQHSMANEF
+438 LAKQHSFASEF

-455 ASGNAVAGKIGT
+455 ATGNAVAGKIGT
-467 RDQVKVTAF
+467 QDQVKVTVF

-503 KTLIDGSSEQRNDR
+503 KILLDNSNEQLDGQTNI
-517 PNFTHR
+517 PQR

-542 LAGHQQNSLRQTAY
+542 LAYHEQNSQHQAAY
-556 DEALGLFENGKIE
+556 DEALKLFESGKIK
-569 QAMAKLV
+569 QAIAKLT
-576 PIAGVESD
+576 PLKDVERGHSA
-584 NLPDSAV
+584 DSAA
-591 QFLLEFLEQF
+591 QFLLEFLKQVQ
-601 ESAGPTDGII
+601 PTASNDGII
-611 RMRAK
+611 RMWVK

>member
-15 WRRTLPGAT
+15 WRRTLPGAI

-46 AMLTA
+46 AVLTA
-51 SEHRLHVQAIPDAA
+51 SEHRLHVKAIPDAA

-73 EVSDFYVR
+73 EVNDFYVR

-135 NRLPEV
+135 NRLPEL

-150 LLIGMVNT
+150 LLIGMINT

-169 GVVQLNQDLSPL
+169 GVVQLNQSQENDQS
-181 AGDRHPDKA
+181 G
-190 PPNNTQPNNAGQL
+190 NSGNSGQL
-203 KVIHWDRRGLTRGD
+203 KIIHWDRRGLTRGD
-217 FQPSEKLVTQAIQA
+217 FQPSEKLVTQAIQL
-231 SQTVLNVWQSD
+231 SQSVLNVWQSD
-242 VSNAANY
+242 VSNTVNY

-262 IETEATTGWAVYV
+262 IETEATPGWAVYV
-275 AGSSRLNQTP
+275 AGSSQPKQTP

-328 PVVVD
+328 PVVVE
-333 ALRGRDPEKVLQPR
+333 ALRGRDPETVLQPR

-361 SRTSEQMADDLFGLL
+361 SRTSEQMADDLLGLL

-413 EERSPTET
+413 EDRSPVET

-431 IQTEFSQ
+431 IQTEFSL
-438 LASQHSMANEF
+438 LAKQHSFASEF

-455 ASGNAVAGKIGT
+455 ATGNAVAGKIGT
-467 RDQVKVTAF
+467 QDQVKVTVF

-503 KTLIDGSSEQRNDR
+503 KILLDNSNEQLDGQTNI
-517 PNFTHR
+517 PHR

-542 LAGHQQNSLRQTAY
+542 LADHEQNSQHQTAY
-556 DEALGLFENGKIE
+556 DEALRLFESGKIK
-569 QAMAKLV
+569 QAIAKLTL
-576 PIAGVESD
+576 IKAIESGD
-584 NLPDSAV
+584 SADSAV
-591 QFLLEFLEQF
+591 QFLLEFLKQVQ
-601 ESAGPTDGII
+601 PTASNDGII
-611 RMRAK
+611 RMWAK

>member
-73 EVSDFYVR
+73 EVKDFYVH

-135 NRLPEV
+135 NRLPEL

-169 GVVQLNQDLSPL
+169 GVVQLNQTVLPT
-181 AGDRHPDKA
+181 
-190 PPNNTQPNNAGQL
+190 TQKPQQENGQPSNIGQL
-203 KVIHWDRRGLTRGD
+203 KIVHWDRRGLTRGD
-217 FQPSEKLVTQAIQA
+217 FQPSEKLVTQAIQL
-231 SQTVLNVWQSD
+231 SQSVLNVWQSD
-242 VSNAANY
+242 VSNSVNY

-262 IETEATTGWAVYV
+262 IETEATPGWAVYV
-275 AGSSRLNQTP
+275 AGSSQPKQTP

-328 PVVVD
+328 PVVVE
-333 ALRGRDPEKVLQPR
+333 ALRGRDPETVLQPR

-361 SRTSEQMADDLFGLL
+361 SRTSEQMADDLLGLL

-413 EERSPTET
+413 EDRSPVET

-431 IQTEFSQ
+431 IQTEFSL
-438 LASQHSMANEF
+438 LAKQHSFASEF

-455 ASGNAVAGKIGT
+455 ATGNAVAGKIGT
-467 RDQVKVTAF
+467 QDQVKVTVF

-503 KTLIDGSSEQRNDR
+503 KILLDNSNEQLDGQTNI
-517 PNFTHR
+517 PHR

-542 LAGHQQNSLRQTAY
+542 LAYHEQNSQHQTAY
-556 DEALGLFENGKIE
+556 DEALRLFESGKIK
-569 QAMAKLV
+569 QAIAKLTL
-576 PIAGVESD
+576 IKAIESGD
-584 NLPDSAV
+584 SADSAV
-591 QFLLEFLEQF
+591 QFLLEFLKQVQ
-601 ESAGPTDGII
+601 PTASNDGII
-611 RMRAK
+611 RMWAK

>member
-24 VELGRSTETYRVPW
+24 VELGRTTETYRVPW
-38 DNQVSRRH
+38 DHQVSRRH
-46 AMLTA
+46 ALLTA

-73 EVSDFYVR
+73 EVSDFHLR

-101 GSLSA
+101 GSLTA

-121 QVQYRDADRRIDVL
+121 QVQYRDADRRINVL

-141 IAEANNSDE
+141 IAEANNADE

-158 LMAGISAATTI
+158 LMVGIPAATTI
-169 GVVQLNQDLSPL
+169 GVVQLNKDRSPVES
-181 AGDRHPDKA
+181 
-190 PPNNTQPNNAGQL
+190 PPANSADAGQL
-203 KVIHWDRRGLTRGD
+203 AVIHWDRRGLTRGD
-217 FQPSEKLVTQAIQA
+217 FQPSEKLVTQAIQL
-231 SQTVLNVWQSD
+231 SQSVLNVWQSD
-242 VSNAANY
+242 LSNDSNY
-249 TFDYENDWAFACP
+249 TFDYENNWAFACP
-262 IETEATTGWAVYV
+262 IETEATPGWAVYV
-275 AGSSRLNQTP
+275 AGSSRLEDTP
-285 EAIQEGELEGDIKFC
+285 KETQEGELDDDIKFC
-300 ELVGSTLKNLLRVQQ
+300 ELVGATLKNLLRVQQ

-333 ALRGRDPEKVLQPR
+333 ALRGRDPETVLQPR
-347 QCEVSVLFCDLRGF
+347 LCEVSVLFCDLRGF
-361 SRTSEQMADDLFGLL
+361 SRTSEQMADDLLGLL

-413 EERSPTET
+413 EDRSPVEI
-421 ARSAV
+421 ARAAV
-426 LAAIQ
+426 HAAIE
-431 IQTEFSQ
+431 IQTEFSR
-438 LASQHSMANEF
+438 LACQHSQADGF

-455 ASGNAVAGKIGT
+455 ATGNAVAGKIGT

-484 RLEGMTKQLKASIL
+484 RLEGMTRPLNTSIL
-498 IDENT
+498 VDE
-503 KTLIDGSSEQRNDR
+503 KTIKLLADSDLAAAGEL
-517 PNFTHR
+517 NFVHR
-523 RMGNFQPVGMT
+523 RMGNFQPFGMT
-534 KPVQLYQI
+534 KPVQLYQVFAQDQPDLQQ
-542 LAGHQQNSLRQTAY
+542 LAAY
-556 DEALGLFENGKIE
+556 EQALLLFENGQVE
-569 QAMAKLV
+569 QAITKLEL
-576 PIAGVESD
+576 AAT
-584 NLPDSAV
+584 SAHGAV
-591 QFLLEFLEQF
+591 AASASQFLLETLKQPQ
-601 ESAGPTDGII
+601 SAATNGII
-611 RMRAK
+611 RMQAK